1 MNEFDKL
8 RAKQEIEK
16 AADLKAKL
24 DMVDTRN
31 KPKYGRSPRKIGEM
45 ECETGIKNG
54 WRSATTKGWRSA
66 TTKFVLRLDATTG
79 EFIAEHGDVWY
90 VSKSRDALKAKMD
103 QVAKVT
109 LDLKWTRYLLVEYR
123 AEAPHRD
130 SWHSTTT
137 LGLDSP
143 RSEDTVVLGIRLSW
157 EVVEYSDQIDLPGQ
171 GPRFMKREVD
181 DDGEASSQQETV
193 DRLPEGLVAHT
204 KEREGVL
211 LRLRAALASVDAKM
225 VELFSG
231 DQFDVGRALDSV
243 GTGALLLEGS
253 KPTTSSKPAAKKAK
267 R

>member
-24 DMVDTRN
+24 EMVDIRN
-31 KPKYGRSPRKIGEM
+31 KTKYGRSPRKIGVM

-54 WRSATTKGWRSA
+54 WRLATA
-66 TTKFVLRLDATTG
+66 KFVLRLDAATG

-109 LDLKWTRYLLVEYR
+109 LDLKWTRYLRVDYR
-123 AEAPHRD
+123 TEVPYRD
-130 SWHSTTT
+130 NFHSTTT
-137 LGLDSP
+137 IDIDSP
-143 RSEDTVVLGIRLSW
+143 RDEDTVVLGIKLSW

-171 GPRFMKREVD
+171 GPRFMMREVD
-181 DDGEASSQQETV
+181 DDGEACSQQETV
-193 DRLPEGLVAHT
+193 VRLPEGLVAYT
-204 KEREGVL
+204 KEREEVL

-225 VELFSG
+225 IELFRG
-231 DQFDVGRALDSV
+231 EPGRVARALDNV

-253 KPTTSSKPAAKKAK
+253 KSTTSSKPAAKKAK

>member
-24 DMVDTRN
+24 EMVDTRN
-31 KPKYGRSPRKIGEM
+31 KTKYGRSPRKIGVM

-54 WRSATTKGWRSA
+54 WRSATA
-66 TTKFVLRLDATTG
+66 KFVLRLDAATG

-109 LDLKWTRYLLVEYR
+109 LDLKWTRYLLIEYR
-123 AEAPHRD
+123 AEAPHRS
-130 SWHSTTT
+130 SWHNTTT
-137 LGLDSP
+137 LDLDSP
-143 RSEDTVVLGIRLSW
+143 RSEDTVVLGIWLSW

-171 GPRFMKREVD
+171 GPCFMKRKVD
-181 DDGEASSQQETV
+181 DDGEVSSQQETV

-211 LRLRAALASVDAKM
+211 LRLQAALASVDAKM